1 MCLILTTFAAIISTI
16 VWYAKAP
23 DFTYRIGTLALM
35 YWGAALMWLGD
46 AIFSVAGGEG
56 FFDLSLD
63 DTLLGIV
70 IVMIGLIGWLV
81 LLLAN
86 DPKGVFAKFAPSAK
100 TRKA

>member
-1 MCLILTTFAAIISTI
+1 
-16 VWYAKAP
+16 
-23 DFTYRIGTLALM
+23 M